1 MLKKILLA
9 SCLLIT
15 AMASQASVI
24 SHHGYERDSSSNIVK
39 GGGLEWL
46 MWDVTKGMSVNQAL
60 AAYAD
65 AGWQLATNDMMASLF
80 NTFVF
85 GKDNW
90 SANTNI
96 VQSAQVSWTA
106 GGETHHAE
114 LSDHNKFMS
123 LFGLT
128 QELHSGYRANDH
140 YRSASALFLTE
151 NSTLGTALLVDDYA
165 RDMYQPGYC
174 TGSIFNRRCY
184 NGYWYAQYYAHNA
197 GMWATSASFDTVG
210 SNLGVALVRSLAVEQ
225 PSAVPAPATLCL
237 LVLGL
242 FVLATRRQALSR

>member
-96 VQSAQVSWTA
+96 VQSAQVSWNA

-114 LSDHNKFMS
+114 LSEHNKFMS

-128 QELHSGYRANDH
+128 QELYSGHRANDH
-140 YRSASALFLTE
+140 LRSTFAFFLNDNNSLGYASVA
-151 NSTLGTALLVDDYA
+151 DDYS
-165 RDMYQPGYC
+165 RDLYQPGYC
-174 TGSIFNRRCY
+174 TGSVFNRRCY
-184 NGYWYAQYYAHNA
+184 DGYWYVQYYAHTA
-197 GMWATSASFDTVG
+197 GIWETAASFDTASG
-210 SNLGVALVRSLAVEQ
+210 NLGVALVRSLAVEQ
-225 PSAVPAPATLCL
+225 PLAVPAPATLCL

-242 FVLATRRQALSR
+242 LALATRRQGLSR